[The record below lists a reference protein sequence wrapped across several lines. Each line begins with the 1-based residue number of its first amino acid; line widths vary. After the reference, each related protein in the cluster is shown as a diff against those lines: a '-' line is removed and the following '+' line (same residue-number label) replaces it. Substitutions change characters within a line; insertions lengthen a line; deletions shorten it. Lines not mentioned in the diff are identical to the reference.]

1 MSFVNI
7 TTVGIIVSNYGI
19 YDSIVFVI
27 MLVLEGVPFFPD
39 LLATKIQKHTSQKLK
54 EPGW

>member
-1 MSFVNI
+1 MTFVNI

-19 YDSIVFVI
+19 YDSFVFVI
-27 MLVLEGVPFFPD
+27 MLVLEGVPFFAD